1 MVSGL
6 ACQNWKLFGNRSNSY
21 FSAIFARIDPR
32 LCRIWISLKLLLA
45 IILHP
50 FIIFWLRRKSHL
62 IHRCFFI
69 HFIFSKSKQ
78 FFLTLDLAVIIPKE
92 DSRSKLI
99 INEVIKLFFS
109 LCCLTV
115 FAEIFNR
122 REVVHGFH
130 WTYIFFDYD
139 SFRFDVCSFLVHDS
153 LQQILVNLSHS
164 VFAQSRHNFLLLFPE
179 SSKVP
184 RF

>member
-6 ACQNWKLFGNRSNSY
+6 PCQNWKLFGNRSNSY

-32 LCRIWISLKLLLA
+32 LCRIWISLELLLA

-50 FIIFWLRRKSHL
+50 FIVFRLWRKSYL
-62 IHRCFFI
+62 IHSCFFI
-69 HFIFSKSKQ
+69 HFIFPKSKQ
-78 FFLTLDLAVIIPKE
+78 FFLALDLAVIIPKE

-115 FAEIFNR
+115 FAEILNW

-130 WTYIFFDYD
+130 WTHIFFDYD
-139 SFRFDVCSFLVHDS
+139 SFCFDVCSFLLHDS
-153 LQQILVNLSHS
+153 LQQILINLSHS
-164 VFAQSRHNFLLLFPE
+164 VFAQSRHDFLLFFPE
-179 SSKVP
+179 CRKVT